1 LTLNKKGRG
10 KRRRRL
16 KKGGAVGG
24 LAAWQS
30 FFVCIHH
37 GPWVLTPRAHRER
50 KRASEREIERETET
64 EKERARERERE
75 REREGGRI
83 VWEL

>member
-1 LTLNKKGRG
+1 M
-10 KRRRRL
+10 

-50 KRASEREIERETET
+50 KRASERAIERETET
-64 EKERARERERE
+64 EKERARERARE
-75 REREGGRI
+75 REREG
-83 VWEL
+83 ELYGNSESAQTPAYLLRL